1 MNMKMRFFL
10 ISGVCIGLVLKIFVF
25 DIARVHG
32 SSMEPAVHE
41 NSLVFINK
49 SAYGLAR
56 PFGSSLLVQ
65 WAQPEK
71 GDVILFIYKGKAVI
85 KRCAAC
91 AGEALDFSSDSGY
104 SVSVGG
110 KTYPL
115 TEKQY
120 RRIKFD
126 TVVPERTVMA
136 IGDNYADSVDSRDY
150 GFIPVTHIL
159 GKVVGK

>member
-32 SSMEPAVHE
+32 SSMEPAVRE
-41 NSLVFINK
+41 NSFVFINK

-56 PFGSSLLVQ
+56 PLSSSLLVQ
-65 WAQPEK
+65 WAEPEK
-71 GDVILFIYKGKAVI
+71 DDIILYIYKGRAVI

-91 AGEALDFSSDSGY
+91 GGEVLDFSSDSGY
-104 SVSVGG
+104 SVTVGD
-110 KTYPL
+110 KIYPL

-120 RRIKFD
+120 QRIKFD
-126 TVVPERTVMA
+126 HSVPEHTVFA
-136 IGDNYADSVDSRDY
+136 IGDNYAHSVDSRDY

-159 GKVVGK
+159 GKVAGK

>member
-1 MNMKMRFFL
+1 MKRRFFL
-10 ISGVCIGLVLKIFVF
+10 ISGLCAGIMLKIFVF
-25 DIARVHG
+25 DIARVNG
-32 SSMEPAVHE
+32 TSMEPSVPE

-49 SAYGLAR
+49 LAYGLYC
-56 PFGSSLLVQ
+56 PPGSSLLVQ
-65 WAQPEK
+65 WAQPQK
-71 GDVILFIYKGKAVI
+71 NDVILFIYKGKSVI

-91 AGEALDFSSDSGY
+91 SGEGLDFSSDSGY

-120 RRIKFD
+120 QRIKFN
-126 TVVPERTVMA
+126 TAVPEQTVMA
-136 IGDNYADSVDSRDY
+136 IGDNYAHSVDSRDY